1 VEKPDPRIFQ
11 IALERAGLE
20 PAQAAYVGDLYS
32 IDVLGARAAGLRA
45 VLMNP
50 GGCWP
55 VLDCPTAVSALAAV
69 RLLLDG
75 GA

>member
-1 VEKPDPRIFQ
+1 
-11 IALERAGLE
+11 
-20 PAQAAYVGDLYS
+20 
-32 IDVLGARAAGLRA
+32 
-45 VLMNP
+45 MNP